1 MNGRKVIIDQALC
14 RKVELLIKGGA
25 PHAEVAQICGISA
38 ATVSRIKT
46 AGFSAEQFMM
56 NNDKRR
62 EADHKKRLEALDKA
76 IDEVR
81 SDTNAT
87 EDSLRMAATVAGQIA
102 GQMEMDLHKP
112 VHSELNEMT
121 DQAKMMRFVAGQVNR
136 LLNVLED
143 ILTYAK
149 KAGGA

>member
-46 AGFSAEQFMM
+46 AGFSAEQFMA

-62 EADHKKRLEALDKA
+62 EEDQKKRLEALDNA
-76 IDEVR
+76 IAEVR
-81 SDTNAT
+81 SDPNAT
-87 EDSLRMAATVAGQIA
+87 EHSLTMAAPATGQIK
-102 GQMEMDLHKP
+102 GQIQMDLEKP
-112 VHSELNEMT
+112 AEEQKGELVDLEKLKRFYAAQIQKLVDAIT
-121 DQAKMMRFVAGQVNR
+121 ALASALQAGDQ
-136 LLNVLED
+136 
-143 ILTYAK
+143 
-149 KAGGA
+149 